1 MGRVPHLEAGF
12 RASPVNRARH
22 LGRLG
27 PLLGASR
34 FGHMCMSRGSV
45 MPDTCVQAIRL
56 PCKHGED
63 VQAIPAPSEY
73 ETDVSTQV
81 GRAPQAD
88 LRGLHEEG
96 LK

>member
-1 MGRVPHLEAGF
+1 
-12 RASPVNRARH
+12 
-22 LGRLG
+22 
-27 PLLGASR
+27 
-34 FGHMCMSRGSV
+34 

-56 PCKHGED
+56 PCKQGED